1 MRIIAGEK
9 RGTKLFPPEDSKI
22 RPTSDRVK
30 ESLFGILQFKL
41 LDAYVLD
48 ICSGTGN
55 IGLEALSRGAKEA
68 TFIDYDDRSIDL
80 LKKNIDKLKFNER
93 CVVFSKDAL
102 SALNELTKTDKQYD
116 FIFFDPPYSNLKLY
130 KNVIGFVLNKNL
142 LKQHG
147 ALVVE
152 HDEKYLENNEFEC
165 RMYDRRKYGSTYI
178 TFYR

>member
-9 RGTKLFPPEDSKI
+9 RGTKLFPPEDCTI

-41 LDAYVLD
+41 LDAKVLD

-68 TFIDYDDRSIDL
+68 TFIDYDDKSIDL
-80 LKKNIDKLKFNER
+80 LKKNIDMLKFANR
-93 CVVFSKDAL
+93 CAVYNKDAL
-102 SALNELTKTDKQYD
+102 TALNELLIKDKQYD
-116 FIFFDPPYSNLKLY
+116 FIFFDPPYANLKLY
-130 KNVIGFVLNKNL
+130 KNVIGFILNKNL
-142 LKQHG
+142 LKQDG
-147 ALVVE
+147 ALIVE
-152 HDEKYLENNEFEC
+152 HDEKYLENKEFENK
-165 RMYDRRKYGSTYI
+165 MYDRRKYGSTYI